1 MDSVTLGRRPAWRWR
16 EVQGPTLPPP
26 ALYPSVKITISMKE
40 ALSNGA
46 CQIGSGRNGSEH
58 SRREP
63 PSVGS
68 HALTVP
74 CVRTKDAEGGRF
86 RFRKGLGSGTLQ
98 ASHQI
103 TR

>member
-1 MDSVTLGRRPAWRWR
+1 MEPVKSAQAAMAQSTPA
-16 EVQGPTLPPP
+16 E
-26 ALYPSVKITISMKE
+26 S
-40 ALSNGA
+40 
-46 CQIGSGRNGSEH
+46 
-58 SRREP
+58 P

-74 CVRTKDAEGGRF
+74 CMRTKDAEGGRF